1 MDQDLKQRLVG
12 AVVITALAA
21 IFVPMIFDDPIDESG
36 KMISELTI
44 PDQPEISNEYN
55 SDYSSASI
63 ENVSFPETNS
73 LKKSETNKKQAK
85 TGMGRWFVQVGIF
98 GEENNAISF
107 RDKIRQQGFPVT
119 IKSISSENGVLH
131 RVRVGPELNKK
142 RAEGMKQ
149 KIQKLNGLKGILIF
163 STE

>member
-44 PDQPEISNEYN
+44 PDQPEISKEYN
-55 SDYSSASI
+55 SDYSSTSI
-63 ENVSFPETNS
+63 ENVSFPETI
-73 LKKSETNKKQAK
+73 KQQAK
-85 TGMGRWFVQVGIF
+85 TEMGRWFVQVGIF
-98 GEENNAISF
+98 GKENNAISF

-142 RAEGMKQ
+142 RAESMKQ
-149 KIQKLNGLKGILIF
+149 KIQKLNGLKGNLVF

>member
-44 PDQPEISNEYN
+44 PDQPKISKEYN
-55 SDYSSASI
+55 SDYSSTSI
-63 ENVSFPETNS
+63 ENVSFPETI
-73 LKKSETNKKQAK
+73 KQQAK
-85 TGMGRWFVQVGIF
+85 TEMGRWFVQVGIF

>member
-55 SDYSSASI
+55 SDYSSTSI
-63 ENVSFPETNS
+63 ENVSLPETN
-73 LKKSETNKKQAK
+73 KQEAK

-107 RDKIRQQGFPVT
+107 RDKIRKQGFPVT